1 MQRSL
6 RLPLAL
12 AAALVALALAAT
24 ATATPTPPKKIDTD
38 VKTPQVFRYK
48 FKPGDTQRYDT
59 VMAQAIKMDGANS
72 GMPPVD
78 TTSTIKATM
87 RTKTESV
94 DPEGAATLTTTYDAL
109 ELAITQNGVQ
119 VDKSQVAPLED
130 MLRGMTSRSQMTD
143 RGEPRDVKIDGQ
155 DQGMKQ
161 LTESMKSAL
170 VGTNP
175 VFPDKGLKPGES
187 WAQKIPMNLA
197 QGGLKLT
204 INFDVK
210 YTFLGF
216 AHVGEVRTA
225 IFRTDVESSMNDDAN
240 ALGNARFK
248 VSGAGKGLGY
258 LYFDPSRGTVVKSD
272 LEMKQS
278 TDMTVDAGQGPS
290 SIKMTQTTS
299 ATMDLKK

>member
-1 MQRSL
+1 MQSSL
-6 RLPLAL
+6 KHSLAL
-12 AAALVALALAAT
+12 VAALVALALAST
-24 ATATPTPPKKIDTD
+24 AVATPTPPKKIDTD
-38 VKTPQVFRYK
+38 VKAPQVFRYK

-59 VMAQAIKMDGANS
+59 NMAQAIKMDAANS
-72 GMPPVD
+72 GMPPMD

-87 RTKTESV
+87 RTKIESV
-94 DPEGAATLTTTYDAL
+94 DPDGSALLTTTYDSL
-109 ELAITQNGVQ
+109 ELAIVQNGVQ
-119 VDKSQVAPLED
+119 VDKAQVAPLEE
-130 MLRGMTSRSQMTD
+130 MLKGVSSRSKMTD
-143 RGEPRDVKIDGQ
+143 RGEPRDVKLDGQ

-170 VGTNP
+170 VGTQP
-175 VFPDKGLKPGES
+175 VFPEKGLKPGES
-187 WAQKIPMNLA
+187 WLQKIPMNLA

-216 AHVGEVRTA
+216 ANVGETRTA

-240 ALGNARFK
+240 ALGNAKFK

-258 LYFDPSRGTVVKSD
+258 LYFDPIRGTVIKSD
-272 LEMKQS
+272 LEMKQT

-290 SIKMTQTTS
+290 SIKMTQTTA